1 MFILADASPPTYL
14 PPLPL
19 PPPHDCTPS
28 RAPSHP
34 LSRARVVSYPLPGH
48 SFSLSLFLHL
58 PSPLSLLPAGRR
70 FPSGIRVLA
79 PRSLPIS
86 LPSQRRAITPS
97 SLKRLT
103 RVPRRRFRC
112 YSERDRLF
120 SVYFA
125 NFAYKHARSRS
136 TSVIKEY
143 CVSWMIKK
151 RKDIKTIITSYVTEN
166 DVGNN

>member
-1 MFILADASPPTYL
+1 MFSLEEQRKHLCVYSSRRFASYL
-14 PPLPL
+14 PPSPSASS
-19 PPPHDCTPS
+19 PHDCTPS

-120 SVYFA
+120 SVI
-125 NFAYKHARSRS
+125 SPILL
-136 TSVIKEY
+136 TSMYDRV
-143 CVSWMIKK
+143 
-151 RKDIKTIITSYVTEN
+151 RLA
-166 DVGNN
+166 